1 MNMEMERE
9 NYPEKNAKNAYVAYT
24 AQVEFAEVVAST
36 WPPPP
41 SPVRALNIP
50 GHKKQTKPSM
60 TIWVMGW

>member
-1 MNMEMERE
+1 MGMH
-9 NYPEKNAKNAYVAYT
+9 YPEKNAETAYT
-24 AQVEFAEVVAST
+24 EYKALFAFAEVVAST

-60 TIWVMGW
+60 MICVRG